1 VAEDQQQRTGER
13 GQPREDER
21 QRTGERGPSGV
32 GEWQR
37 AGERGQWARADD
49 PRVVWAVRIGFALL
63 VLAVWQVISARLG
76 ANFVASP
83 AGMVTSGIAM
93 IQSGELVRYLLPT
106 LEVLAAGFALG
117 VVVGVPL
124 GLAIGRWQ
132 RLYWLSEGPINLFYT
147 TPLVA
152 VIPVIWVILGFG
164 VSTKIF
170 IVFVFVI
177 FSVIINSA
185 AGVRNVDGDLLE
197 LARSYGSSEW
207 SRWREILIPSAL
219 PFILTGIRI
228 GIGRAL
234 IGAVVAEFY
243 AGIDGVGYLILQ
255 YSNRFN
261 VAAALVPVVV
271 LVALGVGSTALLKW
285 LHRRLTP
292 WAEEAG
298 V

>member
-1 VAEDQQQRTGER
+1 VG
-13 GQPREDER
+13 ER
-21 QRTGERGPSGV
+21 QR
-32 GEWQR
+32 
-37 AGERGQWARADD
+37 AGGRVTADD
-49 PRVVWAVRIGFALL
+49 PRVVWAVRIGFALV
-63 VLAVWQVISARLG
+63 VLAVWQFTAARLG

-83 AGMVTSGIAM
+83 GGMVSSAVDLVRN
-93 IQSGELVRYLLPT
+93 GELVRYGLPT
-106 LEVLAAGFALG
+106 LWVLAAGFTLG
-117 VVVGVPL
+117 LVVGVPV
-124 GLAIGRWQ
+124 GLAIGRWK

-147 TPLVA
+147 TPLAA
-152 VIPVIWVILGFG
+152 VIPVILVILGFG

-170 IVFVFVI
+170 VVFVFVV

-197 LARSYGSSEW
+197 LARTYGSSEW
-207 SRWREILIPSAL
+207 SQWREIIVPSAL
-219 PFILTGIRI
+219 PFVLTGVRI

-243 AGIDGVGYLILQ
+243 AGIDGVGYLIIQ

-261 VAAALVPVVV
+261 VAAALVPVAL
-271 LVALGVGSTALLKW
+271 LVAIGVGSTTLLKW

-292 WAEEAG
+292 WATEGG

>member
-1 VAEDQQQRTGER
+1 VGE
-13 GQPREDER
+13 GER
-21 QRTGERGPSGV
+21 QR
-32 GEWQR
+32 
-37 AGERGQWARADD
+37 AGRMSADD

-63 VLAVWQVISARLG
+63 VLAAWHLAAARLG

-83 AGMVTSGIAM
+83 AGMVRSLIAM
-93 IQSGELVRYLLPT
+93 IGSGELVRYLTPT
-106 LEVLAAGFALG
+106 LGVLVAGFVLG

-132 RLYWLSEGPINLFYT
+132 WLYWLSDGPINLGYT

-164 VSTKIF
+164 ITTKVFIIF
-170 IVFVFVI
+170 LFVV
-177 FSVIINSA
+177 FSVTINSA

-197 LARSYGSSEW
+197 LARSYGSPEW
-207 SRWREILIPSAL
+207 AQWREILIPSAL
-219 PFILTGIRI
+219 PFVLTGIRI

-261 VAAALVPVVV
+261 VAAALVPVAV

-292 WAEEAG
+292 WAGEEG